1 MATKTCFFEDH
12 RLKNFHPLTL
22 TRPLFDLRI
31 GILTL
36 GEKWLYSLN
45 RADSVP
51 SGILRNPFK
60 GLFDETVLEDDQILW
75 VNPRFLPKPSLKD
88 TVNNLKLNHSLQFEG
103 TLVAALIPKKTH
115 SEWISKGINLEET
128 KVHQINEETVQQA
141 EYVWDLFQLNG
152 TEIAADI
159 NRMGLSSGV
168 SGKDYPQAHFVN
180 SDQVFIEK
188 GVKIEPGVVIIAEKG
203 PVYLAKNSVIM
214 ANSVLRG
221 PVAICEGATVKAG
234 SKIYEDTT
242 IGPICKVAGE
252 ISNSIFHSYCNKAH
266 DGFVGN
272 SIFGQWCNL
281 GADTNTSN
289 LKNNYSTIRL
299 TDWDSGEEKE
309 TGQQFIG
316 TVMGDHS
323 KTGINAMLNTG
334 TVCGVSSNIFTS
346 GYPPK
351 LIPSFRWVS
360 DYDIETYKLEKAIE
374 TMRRMMAR
382 RDVELSP
389 EYEEMMRSIA
399 RAE

>member
-1 MATKTCFFEDH
+1 LAAITCFFEDH

-36 GEKWLYSLN
+36 GEKWLCSLN

-51 SGILRNPFK
+51 SGILRNTFK
-60 GLFDETVLEDDQILW
+60 GLFNETVPEDDQILW

-88 TVNNLKLNHSLQFEG
+88 TVKNLKLNHSLQFKG
-103 TLVAALIPKKTH
+103 TLVAALISKKTH
-115 SEWISKGINLEET
+115 HEWVSNGINAKET
-128 KVHQINEETVQQA
+128 KSHQLKEEMVQQV
-141 EYVWDLFQLNG
+141 ENVWDLFQLNG

-159 NRMGLSSGV
+159 GRLGLNPGV

-180 SDQVFIEK
+180 SDQIYIEN
-188 GVKIEPGVVIIAEKG
+188 GVNIEPGTVIIAERG
-203 PVYLAKNSVIM
+203 PVYLGKNSVIM

-221 PVAICEGATVKAG
+221 PVAICEGATVKIG

-242 IGPICKVAGE
+242 IGPVCKVAGE

-272 SIFGQWCNL
+272 SLFGQWCNL

-299 TDWDSGEEKE
+299 TDWDSGEDKE

-360 DYDIETYKLEKAIE
+360 DYDMETYKLEKAIE

-382 RDVELSP
+382 RDVDLTP
-389 EYEEMMRSIA
+389 AYEQMMRAIA
-399 RAE
+399 ND